1 MDLKFLFFFLSTVDT
16 SVYASVISNL
26 DYCISLLMNLSISS
40 LSYLKSVENSRSSN
54 NLKQAIQIH
63 VFTKDSLVI
72 PHLPQRKSQ
81 TVP

>member
-54 NLKQAIQIH
+54 NLKQAI
-63 VFTKDSLVI
+63 
-72 PHLPQRKSQ
+72 
-81 TVP
+81 